1 MSNKKSPG
9 SDGLTKEFYL
19 TFWEDLKEDLCEMMN
34 NTYLKEELCES
45 QKEAI
50 VKLIYKKG
58 CPRELKNWRPISLLN
73 IDYKILS
80 KILANRLKTLMPQLV
95 GKDQYCGVPNRSIS
109 TANSILTNIW
119 DIECKYRRS
128 KLMYLLIDQKKAF
141 DRVNHE
147 YLFGTLKALNL
158 PENFITWVKLMYR
171 DVYSYIEI
179 NGKLTK
185 KIHIKRSVR
194 QGCPLSM
201 LLFVITAEGLAQM
214 IKTNNN
220 IKGYKITPNQ
230 EKKLVA
236 YADDTT
242 LILTEPNS
250 LQEAFKQITNYCSTS
265 GAELNQEKTEII
277 IMGPWKIRD
286 LREVLS
292 LVKDEVTILGI
303 KYCAENMGKLNYT
316 PIVTEIRGKMEIWG
330 KRAHNMMGRSH
341 LLNIY
346 AFPKLLYRMRHIE
359 IPKEIK
365 KQLTVEMFK
374 FIWQQD
380 IQTIGQQKI
389 ARPRNLGGTG
399 LFDLDTR
406 QQALWLQETNEIVVE
421 PNAEVNLLRRA
432 ILGPIPN
439 LSKYFRE
446 NKIQIKHVNMTEIS
460 SNKTKYIRKNLGNK
474 IPMEN
479 KVRIIYEN
487 MHEERAPIGFN
498 ELEQFSHLN
507 QIKHAK
513 LWQYGYLTAHRGHKT
528 RHWLYSKNFSIK
540 DVQKSKG
547 QCTKCKQNETQ
558 EHILQSCLKTN
569 ALRKHIKQKYK
580 ISNPTKLTGNRET
593 DIRMLA
599 YQKTALTYTIHTN
612 KGNPEREDARQIEDY
627 ESLLEQITLDSPQ

>member
-1 MSNKKSPG
+1 
-9 SDGLTKEFYL
+9 
-19 TFWEDLKEDLCEMMN
+19 
-34 NTYLKEELCES
+34 
-45 QKEAI
+45 
-50 VKLIYKKG
+50 
-58 CPRELKNWRPISLLN
+58 
-73 IDYKILS
+73 
-80 KILANRLKTLMPQLV
+80 
-95 GKDQYCGVPNRSIS
+95 
-109 TANSILTNIW
+109 
-119 DIECKYRRS
+119 
-128 KLMYLLIDQKKAF
+128 
-141 DRVNHE
+141 
-147 YLFGTLKALNL
+147 
-158 PENFITWVKLMYR
+158 MYR
-171 DVYSYIEI
+171 DVHSYIEI

-201 LLFVITAEGLAQM
+201 LLFVITAKGLAQM
-214 IKTNNN
+214 INTNKN

-250 LQEAFKQITNYCSTS
+250 IQEAIKKITNYCSAS

-292 LVKDEVTILGI
+292 WVKEEVMILGI

-365 KQLTVEMFK
+365 KQLKAEMFK

-421 PNAEVNLLRRA
+421 PNAEVNLLRRG

-439 LSKYFRE
+439 LSNYFRE
-446 NKIQIKHVNMTEIS
+446 NNIQIKHVNMTEIS
-460 SNKTKYIRKNLGNK
+460 SNRTKYIRKHLRNK
-474 IPMEN
+474 TPMKN
-479 KVRIIYEN
+479 KLRNIYDN
-487 MHEERAPIGFN
+487 MHEERASIGFN

-513 LWQYGYLTAHRGHKT
+513 LWQYGYLTAQGGHKT
-528 RHWLYSKNFSIK
+528 RHWLYSKNFSLK

-569 ALRKHIKQKYK
+569 ALRKHIKHKYK
-580 ISNPTKLTGNRET
+580 ITNPIKLTGNRAT
-593 DIRMLA
+593 DIRILA

-627 ESLLEQITLDSPQ
+627 ESMLEQITLDSPK